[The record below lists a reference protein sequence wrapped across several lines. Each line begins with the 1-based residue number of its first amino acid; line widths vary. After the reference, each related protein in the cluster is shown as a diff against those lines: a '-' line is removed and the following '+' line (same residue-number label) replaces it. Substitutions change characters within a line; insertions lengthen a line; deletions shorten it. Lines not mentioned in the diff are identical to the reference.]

1 MFSSLDR
8 GFRLPQA
15 RQIGLIR
22 RSAKNSRR
30 AHNSKSRFQFG
41 GVIQGAGFL
50 RSDHGAAMRGATLK
64 KVAANDPNLTRGFH
78 GADVSPPPVLAASD
92 IRI

>member
-1 MFSSLDR
+1 
-8 GFRLPQA
+8 
-15 RQIGLIR
+15 
-22 RSAKNSRR
+22 
-30 AHNSKSRFQFG
+30 
-41 GVIQGAGFL
+41 L